1 MSHEQGID
9 TTALAAS
16 VAEKITRPLPGWM
29 RPFFLACA
37 AIGAITFMVL
47 AGSLDPD
54 RAWRIYHLNWLY
66 WTGLSMGLVLFG
78 AATTVAKGR
87 WAVPL
92 RRIGEASVAFLP
104 LSLVLFL
111 LSWVGRAR
119 IYSWIAQPIVEPHVK
134 AFWLRDSFMYGRVTF
149 GLLLLFGIAGY
160 FVYLGVRQDVADMK
174 NRLPAKFRP
183 LYDRITAGWDD
194 ATGFVVAGE
203 KRATIG
209 PLVILTYAAVM
220 SLIAFDTIMSL
231 SPHWVSNL
239 LGAFFFMGAWLSG
252 LMGLALLTILWR
264 RHFGIE
270 DVITTKH
277 LHDLGKLCFGFTVF
291 WAYLL
296 FSQFIV
302 IWYGNMPE
310 ETQFLFLRMTRPEWK
325 GISIAMIVM
334 CFLVPFWGL
343 IGAAPKKT
351 PAIFGTFAVVSLCG
365 LWVDRFV
372 LVVPSVMQTSPG
384 LPLGWQEVLITVGFF
399 GVWGL
404 SYLWFAERFPL
415 VSPPLIRNR
424 GERRAHAHIQ
434 KPE

>member
-1 MSHEQGID
+1 MSHEHGID
-9 TTALAAS
+9 TAALAAS

-66 WTGLSMGLVLFG
+66 WTGLSMGLVLFS

-119 IYSWIAQPIVEPHVK
+119 IYSWIAHPITEPHVK

-174 NRLPAKFRP
+174 DKLPAKFRP

-209 PLVILTYAAVM
+209 PLVIMTYAVVM

-252 LMGLALLTILWR
+252 LMSLALLTILWR

-399 GVWGL
+399 GLWGL

-415 VSPPLIRNR
+415 VSAALIRNR

>member
-1 MSHEQGID
+1 MSHDHGID
-9 TTALAAS
+9 TKALADILAG
-16 VAEKITRPLPGWM
+16 KITRPLPGWM
-29 RPFFLACA
+29 RPLFLVCA
-37 AIGAITFMVL
+37 AVGGLVFVL
-47 AGSLDPD
+47 LAASLDPD

-66 WTGLSMGLVLFG
+66 WTGLSLGLVMFG

-104 LSLVLFL
+104 ASLVLFL
-111 LSWVGRAR
+111 LSWIGRAR
-119 IYSWIAQPIVEPHVK
+119 IYSWIAHPIAEPHVK
-134 AFWLRDSFMYGRVTF
+134 AFWLRDSFMYARVTF
-149 GLLLLFGIAGY
+149 GLLVLFGICAY

-174 NRLPAKFRP
+174 DKLPAKHRP
-183 LYDRITAGWDD
+183 LYDRITAGWD
-194 ATGFVVAGE
+194 TVNGFVTDGE
-203 KRATIG
+203 KRATLG
-209 PLVILTYAAVM
+209 PVVIIAYAAVM
-220 SLIAFDTIMSL
+220 SLVAFDTIMSL

-252 LMGLALLTILWR
+252 LMGMALLMIFWR
-264 RHFGIE
+264 GHFGIE

-325 GISIAMIVM
+325 PISIAMIVM

-343 IGAAPKKT
+343 IGAMPKKT
-351 PAIFGTFAVVSLCG
+351 PAIFGTFAAISLAG

-372 LVVPSVMQTSPG
+372 LVVPSVMQTSAG
-384 LPLGWQEVLITVGFF
+384 LPLGWQELFITVGFF

-404 SYLWFAERFPL
+404 CYLWFAERFPL
-415 VSPPLIRNR
+415 VSPPLIRHH
-424 GERRAHAHIQ
+424 GERRVHAHQ
-434 KPE
+434 TEA